1 MGNGRCF
8 GEKNPKRTNSITLKI
23 QINIQS
29 QYTMIDLLVGL
40 NPNNQLYELNALLQC
55 LCHIEPLV
63 NYFKYKFE
71 EIKKISSYK
80 KAKDNGLC
88 LAECFKNIIDD
99 LWPDIEIKNKSEIFT
114 HYNTKSSKEFLDMIY
129 KINPNY
135 NENQEYLIKFL
146 QTRLHEELNRV
157 ENKNNNYI
165 NNINNDLRD
174 KKKSF
179 DNYLNNFKE
188 NNKSKISDIFY
199 GTYYSYSQFSCGH
212 QKYNFQSYTFGF
224 YSFQQVL
231 QNKILTYQSG
241 QNPLYINRIFNANEI
256 NIYDC
261 LFYDSQIKSGY
272 KLCTICSVEQQCN
285 NKNIIYSAPKI
296 LCFVFNKNENVPMMN
311 FNIENNI
318 NIYQFSEIK
327 SMINYELIGIIVYFY
342 PNRYVAF
349 CKNPVNMLWYSY
361 DNYKVVKM
369 FSIEEILNKRLIPY
383 MLFYQHKKIT
393 QN

>member
-8 GEKNPKRTNSITLKI
+8 CEQKPKRTNSITLKM
-23 QINIQS
+23 QKNIQS

-63 NYFKYKFE
+63 NYFKYKFK
-71 EIKKISSYK
+71 EIKKINSYK
-80 KAKDNGLC
+80 KSKNNGLC
-88 LAECFKNIIDD
+88 LAECFKKIIDD
-99 LWPDIEIKNKSEIFT
+99 LWPDIDIKNKSEIIT
-114 HYNTKSSKEFLDMIY
+114 NYNTKSSKEFLDMIY

-146 QTRLHEELNRV
+146 QNRLHEELNMV
-157 ENKNNNYI
+157 ENKYNNYI
-165 NNINNDLRD
+165 NNVNNDLRD

-212 QKYNFQSYTFGF
+212 QEYNFQSYTFGF

-327 SMINYELIGIIVYFY
+327 SMINYGLIGIIVYFY

-361 DNYKVVKM
+361 ENDKVEKM
-369 FSIEEILNKRLIPY
+369 FTIEEILNKRLIPY

>member
-1 MGNGRCF
+1 MGNGNLCNC
-8 GEKNPKRTNSITLKI
+8 ETKSKRSNN
-23 QINIQS
+23 NIQR
-29 QYTMIDLLVGL
+29 QYIMIDLLIGL
-40 NPNNQLYELNALLQC
+40 KPNNKLHELNALLQC

-114 HYNTKSSKEFLDMIY
+114 HINTKSSKKFSDMIY

-146 QTRLHEELNRV
+146 QTRLHEELNKV
-157 ENKNNNYI
+157 ENKNHNYTNN
-165 NNINNDLRD
+165 NLSD
-174 KKKSF
+174 KNKSF
-179 DNYLNNFKE
+179 QNYLNNFKE
-188 NNKSKISDIFY
+188 YNQSKISDIFY
-199 GTYYSYSQFSCGH
+199 GTYYSYTQFLCGH
-212 QKYNFQSYTFGF
+212 QEYNFQSYTFGF

-231 QNKILTYQSG
+231 QNKIITFNNG
-241 QNPLYINRIFNANEI
+241 QNPLYINRIFNMNEI

-261 LFYDSQIKSGY
+261 LFYDNQIKSGY
-272 KLCTICSVEQQCN
+272 KLCKICSIEQQCS

-327 SMINYELIGIIVYFY
+327 
-342 PNRYVAF
+342 
-349 CKNPVNMLWYSY
+349 KNPVNMLWYSY
-361 DNYKVVKM
+361 ENDKVEKM
-369 FSIEEILNKRLIPY
+369 FTIEEILNKRLIPY

>member
-8 GEKNPKRTNSITLKI
+8 CDQNPKRTKSITLKM
-23 QINIQS
+23 QKNIQS

-63 NYFKYKFE
+63 NYFKYKFK
-71 EIKKISSYK
+71 EIKKINSYK
-80 KAKDNGLC
+80 KSKNNGLC

-99 LWPDIEIKNKSEIFT
+99 LWPDINIKNKSEIIT

-179 DNYLNNFKE
+179 NNYLNNFKE

-212 QKYNFQSYTFGF
+212 QEYNFQSYTFGF

-272 KLCTICSVEQQCN
+272 KLCEICNVEQQCS

-327 SMINYELIGIIVYFY
+327 SMINYGLIGIIVYFY

-361 DNYKVVKM
+361 ENDKVEKM
-369 FSIEEILNKRLIPY
+369 FTIEEILNKRLIPY
-383 MLFYQHKKIT
+383 MLFYQHKEIT

>member
-1 MGNGRCF
+1 MGIGTFFCDQNK
-8 GEKNPKRTNSITLKI
+8 KNN
-23 QINIQS
+23 NIQR
-29 QYTMIDLLVGL
+29 QYIMIELLEGL
-40 NPNNQLYELNALLQC
+40 NPNNKLYELNALLQC

-99 LWPDIEIKNKSEIFT
+99 LWPDIDIKNKSEIIT

-146 QTRLHEELNRV
+146 QNRLHEELNMV
-157 ENKNNNYI
+157 ENKYNNYI
-165 NNINNDLRD
+165 NNVNNDLRD

-199 GTYYSYSQFSCGH
+199 GTYYSYTQFLCGH
-212 QKYNFQSYTFGF
+212 QEYNFQSYTFGF

-231 QNKILTYQSG
+231 QNKISTYQSG

-327 SMINYELIGIIVYFY
+327 SMINYGLIGIIVYFY

-361 DNYKVVKM
+361 ENDKVEKM
-369 FSIEEILNKRLIPY
+369 FTIEEILNKRLIPY
-383 MLFYQHKKIT
+383 MLFYQHKEIA

>member
-1 MGNGRCF
+1 MGIGTFFCDQNK
-8 GEKNPKRTNSITLKI
+8 KNN
-23 QINIQS
+23 NIQR
-29 QYTMIDLLVGL
+29 QYIMIELLEGL
-40 NPNNQLYELNALLQC
+40 NPNNKLYELNALLQC

-99 LWPDIEIKNKSEIFT
+99 LWPDIKIKNKSEIIT
-114 HYNTKSSKEFLDMIY
+114 HYNTKSSKEFSDMIY

-146 QTRLHEELNRV
+146 QTRLHEELNKV
-157 ENKNNNYI
+157 ENKNHNYTNN
-165 NNINNDLRD
+165 NLSD
-174 KKKSF
+174 KNKSF
-179 DNYLNNFKE
+179 QNYLNNFKE
-188 NNKSKISDIFY
+188 YNQSKISDIFY
-199 GTYYSYSQFSCGH
+199 GTYYSYTQFLCGH
-212 QKYNFQSYTFGF
+212 QEYNFQSYTFGF

-231 QNKILTYQSG
+231 QNKIITFNNG
-241 QNPLYINRIFNANEI
+241 QNPLYINRIFNMNEI

-261 LFYDSQIKSGY
+261 LFYDNQIKSGY
-272 KLCTICSVEQQCN
+272 KLCKICSIEQQCS

-361 DNYKVVKM
+361 DNDKVEKM
-369 FSIEEILNKRLIPY
+369 FSIGEILNKRLIPY

>member
-1 MGNGRCF
+1 MGIGTFFCDQNK
-8 GEKNPKRTNSITLKI
+8 KNN
-23 QINIQS
+23 NIQR
-29 QYTMIDLLVGL
+29 QYIMIELLEGL
-40 NPNNQLYELNALLQC
+40 NPNNKLYELNALLQC

-63 NYFKYKFE
+63 NYFKYKFK
-71 EIKKISSYK
+71 EIKKINSYK
-80 KAKDNGLC
+80 KSKNNGLC
-88 LAECFKNIIDD
+88 LSECFKNIIDD
-99 LWPDIEIKNKSEIFT
+99 LWPDINIKNKSEIIT

-146 QTRLHEELNRV
+146 QTRLHEELNKV
-157 ENKNNNYI
+157 ENKNHNYTNN
-165 NNINNDLRD
+165 NLSD
-174 KKKSF
+174 KNKSF
-179 DNYLNNFKE
+179 QNYLNNFKE
-188 NNKSKISDIFY
+188 YNQSKISDIFY
-199 GTYYSYSQFSCGH
+199 GTYYSYTQFLCGH
-212 QKYNFQSYTFGF
+212 QEYNFQSYTFGF

-231 QNKILTYQSG
+231 QNKIITFNNG
-241 QNPLYINRIFNANEI
+241 QNPLYINRIFNMNEI

-261 LFYDSQIKSGY
+261 LFYDNQIKSGY
-272 KLCTICSVEQQCN
+272 KLCKICSIEQQCS

-327 SMINYELIGIIVYFY
+327 SMINYGLIGIIVYFY

-361 DNYKVVKM
+361 ENDKVEKM
-369 FSIEEILNKRLIPY
+369 FTIEEILNKRLIPY
-383 MLFYQHKKIT
+383 MLFYQHKQFK

>member
-8 GEKNPKRTNSITLKI
+8 GEKNPKRTNSITPKI
-23 QINIQS
+23 KTNIQS

-55 LCHIEPLV
+55 LCHIESLV
-63 NYFKYKFE
+63 NYFKYKFK
-71 EIKKISSYK
+71 EIKKINSYK
-80 KAKDNGLC
+80 KSKNNGLC
-88 LAECFKNIIDD
+88 LAECFKKIIDD
-99 LWPDIEIKNKSEIFT
+99 LWPDIDIKNKSEIIT
-114 HYNTKSSKEFLDMIY
+114 NYNTKSSKEFLDMIY

-146 QTRLHEELNRV
+146 QTRLHEELNKV
-157 ENKNNNYI
+157 ENKNHNYTNN
-165 NNINNDLRD
+165 NLSNKN
-174 KKKSF
+174 KSF
-179 DNYLNNFKE
+179 QNYLNNFKE
-188 NNKSKISDIFY
+188 YNQSKISDIFY
-199 GTYYSYSQFSCGH
+199 GTYYSYTQFLCGH
-212 QKYNFQSYTFGF
+212 QEYNFQSYTFGF

-231 QNKILTYQSG
+231 QNKIITFNNG
-241 QNPLYINRIFNANEI
+241 QNPLYINRIFNMNEI

-261 LFYDSQIKSGY
+261 LFYDNQIKSGY
-272 KLCTICSVEQQCN
+272 KLCKICSIEQQCS

-361 DNYKVVKM
+361 DNYKVEKM
-369 FSIEEILNKRLIPY
+369 FTIEEILNKRLIPY

>member
-1 MGNGRCF
+1 MGIGTWFCDQNK
-8 GEKNPKRTNSITLKI
+8 KNN
-23 QINIQS
+23 NIQR
-29 QYTMIDLLVGL
+29 QYIMIELLEGL
-40 NPNNQLYELNALLQC
+40 NPNNKLYELNALLQC

-135 NENQEYLIKFL
+135 NENQEYLMKFL

-179 DNYLNNFKE
+179 DNYLNNFKQ

-361 DNYKVVKM
+361 DNDKVEKM
-369 FSIEEILNKRLIPY
+369 FTIEEILNKRLIPY

>member
-1 MGNGRCF
+1 MGIGTFFCDQNK
-8 GEKNPKRTNSITLKI
+8 KNN
-23 QINIQS
+23 NIQR
-29 QYTMIDLLVGL
+29 QYIMIELLEGL
-40 NPNNQLYELNALLQC
+40 NPNNKLYELNALLQC

-88 LAECFKNIIDD
+88 LAECFKKIIDD
-99 LWPDIEIKNKSEIFT
+99 LWPDIDIKNKSEIIT
-114 HYNTKSSKEFLDMIY
+114 NYNTKSSKEFLDMIY

-146 QTRLHEELNRV
+146 QTRLHEELNKV
-157 ENKNNNYI
+157 ENKNHNYTNN
-165 NNINNDLRD
+165 NLSNKN
-174 KKKSF
+174 KSF
-179 DNYLNNFKE
+179 QNYLNNFKE
-188 NNKSKISDIFY
+188 YNQSKISDIFY
-199 GTYYSYSQFSCGH
+199 GTYYSYTQFLCGH
-212 QKYNFQSYTFGF
+212 QEYNFQSYTFGF

-231 QNKILTYQSG
+231 QNKIITFNNG
-241 QNPLYINRIFNANEI
+241 QNPLYINRIFNMNEI

-261 LFYDSQIKSGY
+261 LFYDNQIKSGY
-272 KLCTICSVEQQCN
+272 KLCKICSIEQQCS
-285 NKNIIYSAPKI
+285 NKNIIYSAPNI

-361 DNYKVVKM
+361 DNDKVEKM
-369 FSIEEILNKRLIPY
+369 FSIGEILNKRLIPY
-383 MLFYQHKKIT
+383 MLFYQHKEIT

>member
-8 GEKNPKRTNSITLKI
+8 CEQKHKRTNSITLKM
-23 QINIQS
+23 QKNIQS

-63 NYFKYKFE
+63 NYFKYKFK
-71 EIKKISSYK
+71 EIKKINSYK
-80 KAKDNGLC
+80 KSKNNGLC
-88 LAECFKNIIDD
+88 LSECFKKIIDD
-99 LWPDIEIKNKSEIFT
+99 LWPDIDIKNKSEIIT
-114 HYNTKSSKEFLDMIY
+114 NYNTKSSKEFLDMIY

-199 GTYYSYSQFSCGH
+199 GTYYSYSQFSCGY
-212 QKYNFQSYTFGF
+212 QEYNFQSYTFGF
-224 YSFQQVL
+224 YSFQRVL

-272 KLCTICSVEQQCN
+272 KLCTICSIEQQCN

-318 NIYQFSEIK
+318 NINHFSEIK
-327 SMINYELIGIIVYFY
+327 NMINYELIGIIVYFY

-361 DNYKVVKM
+361 ENDKVEKM
-369 FSIEEILNKRLIPY
+369 FTIEEILNKRLIPY

>member
-1 MGNGRCF
+1 MGIGTFFCDQNK
-8 GEKNPKRTNSITLKI
+8 KNN
-23 QINIQS
+23 NIQR
-29 QYTMIDLLVGL
+29 QYIMIELLEGL
-40 NPNNQLYELNALLQC
+40 NPNNKLYELNALLQC

>member
-1 MGNGRCF
+1 MGNGNLCNC
-8 GEKNPKRTNSITLKI
+8 ETKSKRSNN
-23 QINIQS
+23 NIQR
-29 QYTMIDLLVGL
+29 QYIMIDLLIGL
-40 NPNNQLYELNALLQC
+40 KPNNKLHELNALLQC

-71 EIKKISSYK
+71 DIKTIKNYK
-80 KAKDNGLC
+80 RSKDDGLC
-88 LAECFKNIIDD
+88 LTDYFKNIVDE
-99 LWPDIEIKNKSEIFT
+99 LWPDIVIKNKKEIIT
-114 HYNTKSSKEFLDMIY
+114 HINTKSSKKFLDMIY

-146 QTRLHEELNRV
+146 QTRLHEELNKV
-157 ENKNNNYI
+157 ENKNQNYTNN
-165 NNINNDLRD
+165 NLSD
-174 KKKSF
+174 KNKSF
-179 DNYLNNFKE
+179 QNYLNNFKE
-188 NNKSKISDIFY
+188 YNQSKISDIFY

-212 QKYNFQSYTFGF
+212 QEYNFQSYTFGF

-241 QNPLYINRIFNANEI
+241 QNPLYINRVFNANEI

-327 SMINYELIGIIVYFY
+327 SMVNYELFGIIVYFY
-342 PNRYVAF
+342 PKRYVALS
-349 CKNPVNMLWYSY
+349 KNPVNLQWYSY
-361 DNYKVVKM
+361 DNDIVEKKYT
-369 FSIEEILNKRLIPY
+369 IQEILKNKYIPY
-383 MLFYQHKKIT
+383 MLFYRHKK
-393 QN
+393 NFLK

>member
-1 MGNGRCF
+1 MGIGTFFCDQNK
-8 GEKNPKRTNSITLKI
+8 KNN
-23 QINIQS
+23 NIQR
-29 QYTMIDLLVGL
+29 QYIMIELLEGL
-40 NPNNQLYELNALLQC
+40 NPNNKLYELNALLQC

-99 LWPDIEIKNKSEIFT
+99 LWPDINIKNKSEIIT

-146 QTRLHEELNRV
+146 QTRLHEELNKV
-157 ENKNNNYI
+157 ENKNHNYTNN
-165 NNINNDLRD
+165 NLSD
-174 KKKSF
+174 KNKSF
-179 DNYLNNFKE
+179 QNYLNNFKE
-188 NNKSKISDIFY
+188 YNQSKISDIFY
-199 GTYYSYSQFSCGH
+199 GTYYSYTQFLCGH
-212 QKYNFQSYTFGF
+212 QEYNFQSYTFGF

-231 QNKILTYQSG
+231 QNKIITFNNG
-241 QNPLYINRIFNANEI
+241 QNPLYINRIFNMNEI

-261 LFYDSQIKSGY
+261 LFYDNQIKSGY
-272 KLCTICSVEQQCN
+272 KLCKICSIEQQCS

-327 SMINYELIGIIVYFY
+327 SMINYGLIGIIVYFY

-361 DNYKVVKM
+361 ENDKVEKM
-369 FSIEEILNKRLIPY
+369 FTIEEILNKRLIPY
-383 MLFYQHKKIT
+383 MLFYQHKEIT

>member
-1 MGNGRCF
+1 MGIGTFFCDQNK
-8 GEKNPKRTNSITLKI
+8 KNN
-23 QINIQS
+23 NIQR
-29 QYTMIDLLVGL
+29 QYIMIELLEGL
-40 NPNNQLYELNALLQC
+40 NPNNKLYELNALLQC

-99 LWPDIEIKNKSEIFT
+99 LWPDINIKNKSEIIT

-212 QKYNFQSYTFGF
+212 QEYNFQSYTFGF

-231 QNKILTYQSG
+231 QNKIIKYQSG

-327 SMINYELIGIIVYFY
+327 SMINYGLIGIIVYFY

-361 DNYKVVKM
+361 ENDKVEKM
-369 FSIEEILNKRLIPY
+369 FTIEEILNKRLIPY
-383 MLFYQHKKIT
+383 MLFYQHKEIA

>member
-8 GEKNPKRTNSITLKI
+8 CDQNPKRTNSITLKM
-23 QINIQS
+23 QKNIQS

-63 NYFKYKFE
+63 NYFKYKFK
-71 EIKKISSYK
+71 EIKKINSYK
-80 KAKDNGLC
+80 KSKNNGLC
-88 LAECFKNIIDD
+88 LAECFKKIIDD
-99 LWPDIEIKNKSEIFT
+99 LWPDIDIKNKSEIIT
-114 HYNTKSSKEFLDMIY
+114 NYNTKSSKEFLDMIY

-146 QTRLHEELNRV
+146 QNRLHEELNMV
-157 ENKNNNYI
+157 ENKYNNYI
-165 NNINNDLRD
+165 NNVNNDLRD

-179 DNYLNNFKE
+179 DNYLNNFKQ

-199 GTYYSYSQFSCGH
+199 GTYYSYSQFFCGH
-212 QKYNFQSYTFGF
+212 QEYNFQSYTFGF

-231 QNKILTYQSG
+231 QNKISTYQSG
-241 QNPLYINRIFNANEI
+241 QNPLYINRIFNPNEI

-272 KLCTICSVEQQCN
+272 KLCEICSVEQQCS

-296 LCFVFNKNENVPMMN
+296 LCFVFNKNENVPMSN

-318 NIYQFSEIK
+318 NINHFSEIK
-327 SMINYELIGIIVYFY
+327 NMINYELIGIIVYFY

-361 DNYKVVKM
+361 ENDKVEKM
-369 FSIEEILNKRLIPY
+369 FTIEEILNKRLIPY

-393 QN
+393 

>member
-8 GEKNPKRTNSITLKI
+8 CDQNPKRTNSITLKM
-23 QINIQS
+23 QKNIQS

-63 NYFKYKFE
+63 NYFKYKFK
-71 EIKKISSYK
+71 EIKKINSYK
-80 KAKDNGLC
+80 KSKNNGLC
-88 LAECFKNIIDD
+88 LAECFKKIIDD
-99 LWPDIEIKNKSEIFT
+99 LWPDIDIKNKSEIIT
-114 HYNTKSSKEFLDMIY
+114 NYNTKSSKEFLDMIY

-146 QTRLHEELNRV
+146 QTRLHEELNKV
-157 ENKNNNYI
+157 ENKNHNYTNN
-165 NNINNDLRD
+165 NLSD
-174 KKKSF
+174 KNKSF
-179 DNYLNNFKE
+179 QNYLNNFKE
-188 NNKSKISDIFY
+188 YNQSKISDIFY
-199 GTYYSYSQFSCGH
+199 GTYYSYTQFLCGH
-212 QKYNFQSYTFGF
+212 QEYNFQSYTFGF

-231 QNKILTYQSG
+231 QNKIITFNNG
-241 QNPLYINRIFNANEI
+241 QNPLYINRIFNMNEI

-261 LFYDSQIKSGY
+261 LFYDNQIKSGY
-272 KLCTICSVEQQCN
+272 KLCKICSIEQQCS

-327 SMINYELIGIIVYFY
+327 SMINYGLIGIIVYFY

-361 DNYKVVKM
+361 ENDKVEKM
-369 FSIEEILNKRLIPY
+369 FTIEEILNKRLIPY
-383 MLFYQHKKIT
+383 MLFYQHKEIT

>member
-1 MGNGRCF
+1 MGIGTWFCDQNK
-8 GEKNPKRTNSITLKI
+8 KNN
-23 QINIQS
+23 NIQR
-29 QYTMIDLLVGL
+29 QYIMIELLEGL
-40 NPNNQLYELNALLQC
+40 NPNNKLYELNALLQC

-146 QTRLHEELNRV
+146 QTRLHEELNKV
-157 ENKNNNYI
+157 ENKNHNYTNN
-165 NNINNDLRD
+165 NLSD
-174 KKKSF
+174 KNKSF
-179 DNYLNNFKE
+179 QNYLNNFKE
-188 NNKSKISDIFY
+188 YNQSKISDIFY
-199 GTYYSYSQFSCGH
+199 GTYYSYTQFLCGH
-212 QKYNFQSYTFGF
+212 QEYNFQSYTFGF

-231 QNKILTYQSG
+231 QNKIITFNNG
-241 QNPLYINRIFNANEI
+241 QNPLYINRIFNMNEI

-261 LFYDSQIKSGY
+261 LFYDNQIKSGY
-272 KLCTICSVEQQCN
+272 KLCKICSIEQQCS
-285 NKNIIYSAPKI
+285 NKNIIYSAPNI

-361 DNYKVVKM
+361 DNDKVKKM

>member
-1 MGNGRCF
+1 MGIGTFFCDQNK
-8 GEKNPKRTNSITLKI
+8 KNN
-23 QINIQS
+23 NIQR
-29 QYTMIDLLVGL
+29 QYIMIELLEGL
-40 NPNNQLYELNALLQC
+40 NPNNKLYELNALLQC

-88 LAECFKNIIDD
+88 LAECFKNIIND
-99 LWPDIEIKNKSEIFT
+99 LWPDIEIKNKSEIIT
-114 HYNTKSSKEFLDMIY
+114 NYNTKSSKEFLDMIY

-146 QTRLHEELNRV
+146 QTRLHEELNKV
-157 ENKNNNYI
+157 ENKNHNYTNN
-165 NNINNDLRD
+165 NLSD
-174 KKKSF
+174 KNKSF
-179 DNYLNNFKE
+179 QNYLNNFKE
-188 NNKSKISDIFY
+188 YNQSKISDIFY
-199 GTYYSYSQFSCGH
+199 GTYYSYTQFLCGH
-212 QKYNFQSYTFGF
+212 QEYNFQSYTFGF

-241 QNPLYINRIFNANEI
+241 QNPLYKNRIFNANEI

-272 KLCTICSVEQQCN
+272 KLCKICSIEQQCS

-361 DNYKVVKM
+361 DNDKVKKM

-383 MLFYQHKKIT
+383 MLFYQHKEIT

>member
-1 MGNGRCF
+1 MGIGTCLCDQNK
-8 GEKNPKRTNSITLKI
+8 KNN
-23 QINIQS
+23 NIQR
-29 QYTMIDLLVGL
+29 QYIMIDLLEGL
-40 NPNNQLYELNALLQC
+40 SPNNKLYELNALLQC

-114 HYNTKSSKEFLDMIY
+114 HINTKSSKKFSDMIY

-146 QTRLHEELNRV
+146 QTRLHEELNKV
-157 ENKNNNYI
+157 ENKNHNYTNN
-165 NNINNDLRD
+165 NLSD
-174 KKKSF
+174 KNKSF
-179 DNYLNNFKE
+179 QNYLNNFKE
-188 NNKSKISDIFY
+188 YNQSKISDIFY
-199 GTYYSYSQFSCGH
+199 GTYYSYTQFLCGH
-212 QKYNFQSYTFGF
+212 QEYNFQSYTFGF

-231 QNKILTYQSG
+231 QNKIITFNNG
-241 QNPLYINRIFNANEI
+241 QNPLYINRIFNMNEI

-261 LFYDSQIKSGY
+261 LFYDNQIKSGY
-272 KLCTICSVEQQCN
+272 KLCKICSIEQQCS

-327 SMINYELIGIIVYFY
+327 SMINYGLIGIIVYFY
-342 PNRYVAF
+342 PNRYIAF

-361 DNYKVVKM
+361 DNDKVEKM
-369 FSIEEILNKRLIPY
+369 FSIGEILNKRLIPY
-383 MLFYQHKKIT
+383 MLFYQHKEIT

>member
-8 GEKNPKRTNSITLKI
+8 CDQNPKRTNSITLKM
-23 QINIQS
+23 QKNIQS

-63 NYFKYKFE
+63 NYFKYKFK
-71 EIKKISSYK
+71 EIKKINSYK
-80 KAKDNGLC
+80 KSKNNGLC
-88 LAECFKNIIDD
+88 LAECFKKIIDD
-99 LWPDIEIKNKSEIFT
+99 LWPDIDIKNKSEIIT

-146 QTRLHEELNRV
+146 QNRLHEELNMV
-157 ENKNNNYI
+157 ENKYNNYI
-165 NNINNDLRD
+165 NNVNNDLRD

-212 QKYNFQSYTFGF
+212 QEYNFQSYTFGF

-361 DNYKVVKM
+361 ENDKVEKM
-369 FSIEEILNKRLIPY
+369 FTIEEILNKRLIPY

-393 QN
+393 

>member
-1 MGNGRCF
+1 MGIGTWFCDQNK
-8 GEKNPKRTNSITLKI
+8 KNN
-23 QINIQS
+23 NIQR
-29 QYTMIDLLVGL
+29 QYIMIELLEGL
-40 NPNNQLYELNALLQC
+40 NPNNKLYELNALLQC

-146 QTRLHEELNRV
+146 QTRLHEELNKV
-157 ENKNNNYI
+157 ENKNHNYTNN
-165 NNINNDLRD
+165 NLSD
-174 KKKSF
+174 KNKSF
-179 DNYLNNFKE
+179 QNYLNNFKE
-188 NNKSKISDIFY
+188 YNQSKISDIFY
-199 GTYYSYSQFSCGH
+199 GTYYSYTQFLCGH
-212 QKYNFQSYTFGF
+212 QEYNFQSYTFGF

-231 QNKILTYQSG
+231 QNKIITFNNG
-241 QNPLYINRIFNANEI
+241 QNPLYINRIFNMNEI

-261 LFYDSQIKSGY
+261 LFYDNQIKSGY
-272 KLCTICSVEQQCN
+272 KLCKICSIEQQCS

-361 DNYKVVKM
+361 ENDKVEKM
-369 FSIEEILNKRLIPY
+369 FTIEEILNKRLIPY
-383 MLFYQHKKIT
+383 MLFYQHKKIK

>member
-8 GEKNPKRTNSITLKI
+8 CEQNPKRTNSITLKM
-23 QINIQS
+23 QKNIQS

-146 QTRLHEELNRV
+146 QTRLHEELNKV
-157 ENKNNNYI
+157 ENKNHNYTNN
-165 NNINNDLRD
+165 NLSD
-174 KKKSF
+174 KNKSF
-179 DNYLNNFKE
+179 QNYLNNFKE
-188 NNKSKISDIFY
+188 YNQSKISDIFY
-199 GTYYSYSQFSCGH
+199 GTYYSYTQFLCGH
-212 QKYNFQSYTFGF
+212 QEYNFQSYTFGF

-231 QNKILTYQSG
+231 QNKIITFNNG
-241 QNPLYINRIFNANEI
+241 QNPLYINRIFNMNEI

-261 LFYDSQIKSGY
+261 LFYDNQIKSGY
-272 KLCTICSVEQQCN
+272 KLCKICSIEQQCS
-285 NKNIIYSAPKI
+285 NKNIIYSAPNI

-361 DNYKVVKM
+361 DNDKVKKM

>member
-1 MGNGRCF
+1 MGIGTFFCDQNK
-8 GEKNPKRTNSITLKI
+8 KNN
-23 QINIQS
+23 NIQR
-29 QYTMIDLLVGL
+29 QYIMIELLEGL
-40 NPNNQLYELNALLQC
+40 NPNNKLYELNALLQC

-99 LWPDIEIKNKSEIFT
+99 FWPDINIKNKSEIIT
-114 HYNTKSSKEFLDMIY
+114 HYNTKSSKKFSDMIY

-146 QTRLHEELNRV
+146 QTRLHEELNKV
-157 ENKNNNYI
+157 ENKNHNYTNN
-165 NNINNDLRD
+165 NLSD
-174 KKKSF
+174 KNKSF
-179 DNYLNNFKE
+179 QNYLNNFKE
-188 NNKSKISDIFY
+188 YNQSKISDIFY
-199 GTYYSYSQFSCGH
+199 GTYYSYTQFLCGH
-212 QKYNFQSYTFGF
+212 QEYNFQSYTFGF

-231 QNKILTYQSG
+231 QNKIITFNNG
-241 QNPLYINRIFNANEI
+241 QNPLYINRIFNMNEI

-261 LFYDSQIKSGY
+261 LFYDNQIKSGY
-272 KLCTICSVEQQCN
+272 KLCKICSIEQQCS

-327 SMINYELIGIIVYFY
+327 SMINYGLIGIIVYFY

-361 DNYKVVKM
+361 ENDKVEKM
-369 FSIEEILNKRLIPY
+369 FTIEEILNKRLIPY
-383 MLFYQHKKIT
+383 MLFYQHKEIT

>member
-1 MGNGRCF
+1 MGIGTFFCDQNK
-8 GEKNPKRTNSITLKI
+8 KNN
-23 QINIQS
+23 NIQR
-29 QYTMIDLLVGL
+29 QYIMIELLEGL
-40 NPNNQLYELNALLQC
+40 NPNNKLYELNALLQC

-114 HYNTKSSKEFLDMIY
+114 HFNTKSSKKFSDMIY

-146 QTRLHEELNRV
+146 QTRLHEELNKV
-157 ENKNNNYI
+157 ENKNHNYTNN
-165 NNINNDLRD
+165 NLSD
-174 KKKSF
+174 KNKSF
-179 DNYLNNFKE
+179 QNYLNNFKE
-188 NNKSKISDIFY
+188 YNQSKISDIFY
-199 GTYYSYSQFSCGH
+199 GTYYSYTQFLCGH
-212 QKYNFQSYTFGF
+212 QEYNFQSYTLGF

-231 QNKILTYQSG
+231 QNKIITFNNG
-241 QNPLYINRIFNANEI
+241 QNPLYINRIFNMNEI

-261 LFYDSQIKSGY
+261 LFYDNQIKSGY
-272 KLCTICSVEQQCN
+272 KLCKICSIEQQCS

-361 DNYKVVKM
+361 DNDKVEKM